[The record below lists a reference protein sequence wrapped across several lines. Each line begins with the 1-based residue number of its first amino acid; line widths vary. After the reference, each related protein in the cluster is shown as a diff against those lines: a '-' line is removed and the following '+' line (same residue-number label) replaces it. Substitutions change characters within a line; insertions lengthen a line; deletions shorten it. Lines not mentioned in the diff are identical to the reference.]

1 SFAST
6 GTPGLDESDTP
17 FEDWLGNQGEANA
30 LDSFKNSDLTNF
42 LAYAFGADLT
52 TENPRPALS
61 TIDQRATLTF
71 RVRNGSN
78 PLRYLVEVS
87 SDLENWQSGPSHTN
101 QINQAIDN
109 GDGTST
115 LSFQAVNS
123 LATKQFLRLRVT
135 LQ

>member
-1 SFAST
+1 
-6 GTPGLDESDTP
+6 L
-17 FEDWLGNQGEANA
+17 
-30 LDSFKNSDLTNF
+30 
-42 LAYAFGADLT
+42 
-52 TENPRPALS
+52 

-71 RVRNGSN
+71 RVRNGNN

-87 SDLENWQSGPSHTN
+87 SDLENWQSGPSHTK

-123 LATKQFLRLRVT
+123 LTTKQFLRLRVT
-135 LQ
+135 LP

>member
-1 SFAST
+1 MPIGGPNAAGSRIST
-6 GTPGLDESDTP
+6 PAGL
-17 FEDWLGNQGEANA
+17 GEKEKQNA
-30 LDSFKNSDLTNF
+30 LDSFENSDLTNF

-52 TENPRPALS
+52 ADNPRPALL

-71 RVRNGSN
+71 RVRNGNN

-87 SDLENWQSGPSHTN
+87 SDLENWQSGPSHTK

-123 LATKQFLRLRVT
+123 LTTKQFLRLRVT